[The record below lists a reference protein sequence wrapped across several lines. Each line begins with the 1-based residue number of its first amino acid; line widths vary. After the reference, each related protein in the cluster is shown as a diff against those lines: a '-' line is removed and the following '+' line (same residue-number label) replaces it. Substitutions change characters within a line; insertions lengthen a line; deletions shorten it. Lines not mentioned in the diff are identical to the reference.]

1 MKLGRRTLFKIAS
14 VTGPAALI
22 GLPARSRATVYVGT
36 PGVDEASMLVDT
48 TMCVGCRAC
57 EAACA
62 EANGLPA
69 PNPGDVF
76 GDVRFTSSTAF
87 TVVNRFENPH
97 SQKDPRYVKRQ
108 CMHCVE
114 PACASACPVRAL
126 EKLPFGPVTYHPGR
140 CMGCRYCMVACPF
153 EVPKYEYEK
162 AVPAVKKCT
171 FCAARQEQGLRPACA
186 EVCPSNALTFGQRGE
201 LLEEARRRIYR
212 DPDRY
217 VHHVY
222 GEHEAGGTNWLYLS
236 DVDFD
241 RLAMNV
247 RVNDASYPQLVKGA
261 LSVPPFVM
269 TLWPP
274 LLLGAYSFSHR
285 RQEVERVERLASAS
299 QQQLPLKIPGALPVP
314 RRFRGWFRA
323 NILLG
328 MTFRDYVRSLLT
340 PGNGLAATVC
350 ALGIAVLV
358 YRFVAGLGATT
369 NLSQTQPWGLWIG
382 FDMMCGIALAA
393 GGFTIGA
400 AVEIFNLEEYHAVER
415 PAILTAFL
423 GYVLAIVGLL
433 ADLGKPWNMV
443 QIFARPGTRSVLFE
457 VAWCVALYSTV
468 LALEFAIPLFEW
480 LGIERFYR
488 PLKKALLALTVLAVM
503 FSTMHQSALGSL
515 FIIAPAKLH
524 PLWWSPWLFVLFFVT
539 SIAGGISMVIV
550 ESTLSH
556 RVFAKQLRGQHVDV
570 DAITLEL
577 GKAASVVLF
586 AYFFLK
592 LHGVTDNAAWANVGR
607 GFLGKWWIVE
617 MLGFVLLP
625 TMLYTIGA
633 RIRSVKAVR
642 WAAVVTVAGIVLNR
656 LNISIVAWDYA
667 NPNHYVP
674 RWTELAVSVSLVTM
688 GVLAFRWIVDRMPIL
703 HEAPKVER
711 EPAGVN
717 SLT

>member
-1 MKLGRRTLFKIAS
+1 MRLGRRTLLKLAGA
-14 VTGPAALI
+14 TGSAAVA
-22 GLPARSRATVYVGT
+22 LPARSRGTVYVGT
-36 PGVDEASMLVDT
+36 PGAGEAAMLVDT
-48 TMCVGCRAC
+48 TLCVGCRAC

-62 EANGLPA
+62 EANGLADPPA
-69 PNPGDVF
+69 GDVF
-76 GDVRFTSSTAF
+76 GETRLTSSTAL
-87 TVVNRFENPH
+87 TVVNRLETPE
-97 SQKDPRYVKRQ
+97 PPGARYVKRQ

-126 EKLPFGPVTYHPGR
+126 EKLPSGPVTYHPGR

-162 AVPAVKKCT
+162 AIPAVKKCT

-186 EVCPSNALTFGQRGE
+186 EVCPSGALTFGRRGE

-222 GEHEAGGTNWLYLS
+222 GEHEAGGTDWLYLS
-236 DVDFD
+236 GVDFD
-241 RLAMNV
+241 RLGLNV
-247 RVNDASYPQLVKGA
+247 RVDDASYPDLVKGA

-274 LLLGAYSFSHR
+274 LLLGLYAISHR
-285 RQEVERVERLASAS
+285 RGEAEEAAAAGPADER
-299 QQQLPLKIPGALPVP
+299 QLSLLEPAAP
-314 RRFRGWFRA
+314 RGPRPYRA
-323 NILLG
+323 WLREKLLLG
-328 MTFRDYVRSLLT
+328 KGPREYLRSLLT
-340 PGNGLAATVC
+340 PVNALAAAVC
-350 ALGIAVLV
+350 AVGFAVLGW
-358 YRFVAGLGATT
+358 RFLAGLGSTT

-400 AVEIFNLEEYHAVER
+400 AVEILNLEEYHPVQR

-423 GYVLAIVGLL
+423 GYLIAIVGLL

-443 QIFARPGTRSVLFE
+443 QIFAQPGTRSILFE
-457 VAWCVALYSTV
+457 VAWCVALYSIV

-488 PLKKALLALTVLAVM
+488 PLRKALLALSVLAVV

-524 PLWWSPWLFVLFFVT
+524 PLWWSPWLFVLFFV
-539 SIAGGISMVIV
+539 SAVAAGLSMVVV

-556 RVFAKQLRGQHVDV
+556 RIFARQLRGRRVDV
-570 DAITLEL
+570 DALTLGL
-577 GKAASVVLF
+577 GKAAALVLF

-592 LHGVTDNAAWANVGR
+592 LHGVADNHAWGAIGE
-607 GFLGKWWIVE
+607 GFLGVWWIVE

-625 TMLYTIGA
+625 SLLYAYGA
-633 RIRSVKAVR
+633 RVRSVKAVR
-642 WAAVVTVAGIVLNR
+642 VAAVVTTAGIVLNR
-656 LNISIVAWDYA
+656 LNVSIVAWDYA
-667 NPNHYVP
+667 NPHHYVP
-674 RWTELAVSVSLVTM
+674 AWMELAVSAALVTV
-688 GVLAFRWIVDRMPIL
+688 GVLAFRWIVNRMPIL
-703 HEAPKVER
+703 HEAPGPGPGAAR
-711 EPAGVN
+711 PRGSA
-717 SLT
+717 

>member
-1 MKLGRRTLFKIAS
+1 MKLGRRTLLKIAG
-14 VTGPAALI
+14 VAGTGMVAYPM
-22 GLPARSRATVYVGT
+22 RSRGTVYVGT
-36 PGVDEASMLVDT
+36 PGAGEVSMLVDT
-48 TMCVGCRAC
+48 TLCVGCRAC

-62 EANGLPA
+62 EANGLPD

-76 GDVRFTSSTAF
+76 AEARLTSSTAF
-87 TVVNRFENPH
+87 TVVNRFENPRSAH
-97 SQKDPRYVKRQ
+97 AARFVKRQ

-162 AVPAVKKCT
+162 VVPTVRKCT
-171 FCAARQEQGLRPACA
+171 FCAARQEKSLPPACVS
-186 EVCPSNALTFGQRGE
+186 VCPSGALTFDRRGE
-201 LLEEARRRIYR
+201 LLEEAKRRIYR

-274 LLLGAYSFSHR
+274 LLLGLYSLSHR
-285 RQEVERVERLASAS
+285 REDEVEQTDSPSRTSKLQLSLLKTAAPLAHRPFGKM
-299 QQQLPLKIPGALPVP
+299 LREK
-314 RRFRGWFRA
+314 
-323 NILLG
+323 ILLG
-328 MTFRDYVRSLLT
+328 KSPREYVRSLLT
-340 PGNGLAATVC
+340 PANALAAAIC
-350 ALGIAVLV
+350 AVGIAVLV
-358 YRFVAGLGATT
+358 YRFLAGLGRTT

-393 GGFTIGA
+393 GGFTIGG
-400 AVEIFNLEEYHAVER
+400 AVEILNLDRYHAVQR

-423 GYVLAIVGLL
+423 GYVIAIVGLL

-443 QIFARPGTRSVLFE
+443 QIFAQPGTRSVLFE
-457 VAWCVALYSTV
+457 VAWCVALYTTV

-480 LGIERFYR
+480 LGIERLYR
-488 PLKKALLALTVLAVM
+488 PLRKALLALTVLSVV

-524 PLWWSPWLFVLFFVT
+524 PLWWSPWLFVFFFVT
-539 SIAGGISMVIV
+539 AIAAGISMVIV
-550 ESTLSH
+550 ESAISH
-556 RVFAKQLRGQHVDV
+556 RVFARQLQGQHVDV
-570 DAITLEL
+570 DAVTLGL
-577 GKAASVVLF
+577 GKAGAVVLF

-592 LHGVTDNAAWANVGR
+592 LHGVADNNAWDAIGR
-607 GFLGKWWIVE
+607 GFLGVWWLVE

-625 TMLYTIGA
+625 SLLYAHGV
-633 RIRSVKAVR
+633 RSRSVKTVR
-642 WAAVVTVAGIVLNR
+642 VAAVVTVVGIVLNR
-656 LNISIVAWDYA
+656 LNVSIIAWDYA
-667 NPNHYVP
+667 NPHHYVP
-674 RWTELAVSVSLVTM
+674 RWTEFAVSAALVTA
-688 GVLAFRWIVDRMPIL
+688 GVLAFRWIVNRLPIL
-703 HEAPKVER
+703 HEATGAPPQV
-711 EPAGVN
+711 A
-717 SLT
+717 